1 MMPYRR
7 NNAVAAPRRLFHRKA
22 EASDVLSMKGMMT
35 LGTRSGADPQ
45 PGAEAPARRTLG
57 VMAVL
62 QCPKCELKFTS
73 ESELDWHLRND
84 HDDPDTLEPEVPQRG
99 PVG

>member
-1 MMPYRR
+1 M
-7 NNAVAAPRRLFHRKA
+7 
-22 EASDVLSMKGMMT
+22 S
-35 LGTRSGADPQ
+35 
-45 PGAEAPARRTLG
+45 
-57 VMAVL
+57 VL